1 MSGPVA
7 ELASRLRAARRSVL
21 APSWRALAVGV
32 VLLAL
37 FAAAHLARLGTPKA
51 RVGAAA
57 LLAGVAL
64 SLIGLAVI
72 ERRRWRDA
80 RRSVQRV
87 VSEDDPK
94 LGAAL
99 DRAAGLAGSEP
110 AARGVADKSPAR
122 DPLTERF
129 AALHLSRKIAEVEVD
144 RIADRAGARGRSVA
158 FAAFGVSAAA
168 LALAAVDPFRVI
180 EGLDVL
186 ASKEGA
192 APVEL
197 VYLDEIDIVAVPP
210 SYVGMHDEA
219 LGGFGR
225 TEQPRGTV
233 LTVRGKP
240 QRAGRDLILT
250 DGTNDFP
257 FVPDGNG
264 MLLARYTLGET
275 TRLRIASRF
284 GGVRVYQK
292 DTLAVESI
300 PDQAPQVELQ
310 GAPKTVKL
318 VDTPSVSLEYEA
330 TDDHGLR
337 EIALVLRARGKEE
350 RRTLS
355 KPTGKVERGAN
366 ELSTREPFIRSSY
379 VPVEVTIEAK
389 DNDEV
394 LGPKWGKSAA
404 FIIVPP
410 LVGEPEA
417 LRYLALVRARDA
429 LVDLVAARVT
439 ADLTDPKARVPVE
452 RDLQKKALDVV
463 EDVLSQTY
471 GGLRV
476 NGRARRIVAG
486 QLRRLRDALAA
497 FEKKPSADEYKS
509 LVEQTEN
516 VTLAVDAAIRT
527 LGAEDARKVSK
538 RLADVADEAAAAC
551 RAAADPVE
559 ADRSPLRLK
568 AALDVLAGGGDKL
581 AVLGDLGADLG
592 DIARGGVGR
601 IGRERD
607 RHDLRLAELAA
618 LDLADRLRNP
628 YSSVGG
634 GGRPGVESGVG
645 DGGGTDDGDASE
657 AGAEADQGSKELDE
671 LIQRH
676 KEEMERVE
684 DAIDKATTAEER
696 DALRKLAKE
705 QAAELRDAVKDLPEG
720 GVPGSSAQKAAEA
733 RKRVE
738 SMAGSLEKGD
748 VKEAIEAGKEAVE
761 SLREAEK
768 RASQDLYDEDQEIKD
783 ASKQARN
790 RVEESLES
798 LENRLEQ
805 MKKQAKERASKD
817 LGDAGDNEGRLAE
830 KSKDLARRGR
840 AGDAS
845 MPDEMLDKLG
855 DAEKAMRDA
864 EKALKEGDSDKGREK
879 QEEAQ
884 RLLEMAKGEDDE
896 QDGKGKQKGRDD
908 GDGQEFDQDTEV
920 PGADQHKSPDEF
932 RKRVLDGLG
941 KPSDARLREA
951 VKRYA
956 EGLLK

>member
-1 MSGPVA
+1 VSTDDP
-7 ELASRLRAARRSVL
+7 
-21 APSWRALAVGV
+21 AL
-32 VLLAL
+32 
-37 FAAAHLARLGTPKA
+37 
-51 RVGAAA
+51 GAAIDRA
-57 LLAGVAL
+57 V
-64 SLIGLAVI
+64 GLAVP
-72 ERRRWRDA
+72 EE
-80 RRSVQRV
+80 SVQ
-87 VSEDDPK
+87 DPQ
-94 LGAAL
+94 
-99 DRAAGLAGSEP
+99 P
-110 AARGVADKSPAR
+110 PR

-129 AALHLSRKIAEVEVD
+129 AAIHLSRKLAEVEVD
-144 RIADRAGARGRSVA
+144 RITERVGARGRTIA
-158 FAAFGVSAAA
+158 IAAFGLAAAA
-168 LALAAVDPFRVI
+168 LAMAAFDPFRVV

-186 ASKEGA
+186 ASKDGA

-219 LGGFGR
+219 LGGFGH

-240 QRAGRDLILT
+240 QKRGRDLVLT
-250 DGTNDFP
+250 DGVTDVP

-284 GGVRVYQK
+284 GGVRVFQK
-292 DTLAVESI
+292 DALMVESV
-300 PDQAPQVELQ
+300 PDEAPVVVLE

-318 VDTPSVSLEYEA
+318 VDTPSVSLAYEA
-330 TDDHGLR
+330 SDDHGLR

-355 KPTGKVERGAN
+355 KPTGKEERGAN

-404 FIIVPP
+404 FLIVPP

-417 LRYLALVRARDA
+417 LRYQGLLRARDA

-439 ADLTDPKARVPVE
+439 ADVTDPKGRVPVE
-452 RDLQKKALDVV
+452 KDLQKKAVDVV
-463 EDVLSQTY
+463 EDVLYQTY
-471 GGLRV
+471 GGLHV
-476 NGRARRIVAG
+476 SGRARRIVAG

-497 FEKKPSADEYKS
+497 YENVPTADEYKT
-509 LVEQTEN
+509 LIEQTEN
-516 VTLAVDAAIRT
+516 VTLAVDAAIRS
-527 LGAEDARKVSK
+527 LGSEDARRVSK
-538 RLADVADEAAAAC
+538 RLADVADESAAAC
-551 RAAADPVE
+551 RAASDPGE
-559 ADRSPLRLK
+559 AERSPQRLK
-568 AALDVLAGGGDKL
+568 AALEVLEGGGKKL

-634 GGRPGVESGVG
+634 GGRPGVESGTG
-645 DGGGTDDGDASE
+645 DGSGVDEGDASE
-657 AGAEADQGSKELDE
+657 AGEEADQGSKELDE

-676 KEEMERVE
+676 KEEMDRVSE
-684 DAIDKATTAEER
+684 AMDRATTPEER
-696 DALRKLAKE
+696 NALRQLAKE
-705 QAAELRDAVKDLPEG
+705 QAAELREAVKDLPQRG
-720 GVPGSSAQKAAEA
+720 PPGSSAQKAAEA
-733 RKRVE
+733 RQGVE
-738 SMAGSLEKGD
+738 SMAGALEKGD
-748 VKEAIEAGKEAVE
+748 VKEAIEAGKDAVD

-768 RASQDLYDEDQEIKD
+768 RAEKDEYDEDHEIRDQAK
-783 ASKQARN
+783 AARN
-790 RVEESLES
+790 RVDEALES
-798 LENRLEQ
+798 LQDKLEE

-855 DAEKAMRDA
+855 DAEKAMKDA
-864 EKALKEGDSDKGREK
+864 EKALKSGDSDKGREK

-896 QDGKGKQKGRDD
+896 NGKDKKGQND
-908 GDGQEFDQDTEV
+908 GDGPMFDQDTEV
-920 PGADQHKSPDEF
+920 PGADQHKDPDEF